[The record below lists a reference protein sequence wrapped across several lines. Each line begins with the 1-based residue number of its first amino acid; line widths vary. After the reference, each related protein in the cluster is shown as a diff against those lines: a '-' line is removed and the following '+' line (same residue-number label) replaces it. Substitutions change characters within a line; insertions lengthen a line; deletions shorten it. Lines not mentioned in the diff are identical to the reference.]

1 MEIPQAPNLQDV
13 DAEATSIDS
22 AVQTLVEQIAALS
35 PLQRRQLL
43 LRLRA
48 SGLLVPEVLQSDR
61 NRVQAVTSVQNVL
74 QLPLAPPESART
86 FVRPERGA
94 PAPAAKTPTAS
105 ANAADYRPPI
115 AGRVVLQAN
124 DEAAEPSP
132 HLMLPLPGQ
141 APEQPIRIIFDGGS
155 RGNPGE
161 GYGSFQL
168 QWPGIAA
175 QTVRLRFGNSVTNNE
190 AEYDTLITALET
202 VLKKLGD
209 SQANPTTA
217 RIEVF
222 GDSLLVIN
230 QTLGRWKVKEERLL
244 ARRDKVQALLK
255 RFGRWSLT
263 HHDREHSVRALGH

>member
-1 MEIPQAPNLQDV
+1 
-13 DAEATSIDS
+13 
-22 AVQTLVEQIAALS
+22 
-35 PLQRRQLL
+35 
-43 LRLRA
+43 
-48 SGLLVPEVLQSDR
+48 
-61 NRVQAVTSVQNVL
+61 
-74 QLPLAPPESART
+74 
-86 FVRPERGA
+86 
-94 PAPAAKTPTAS
+94 
-105 ANAADYRPPI
+105 
-115 AGRVVLQAN
+115 VVLQAN

-255 RFGRWSLT
+255 RFGRCSLT